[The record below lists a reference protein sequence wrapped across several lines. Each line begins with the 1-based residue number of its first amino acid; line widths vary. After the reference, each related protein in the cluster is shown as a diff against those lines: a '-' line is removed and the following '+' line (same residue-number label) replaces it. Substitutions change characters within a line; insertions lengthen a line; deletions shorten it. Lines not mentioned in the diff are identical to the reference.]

1 MEVELR
7 EEIKRLIGLQAIDQ
21 ELRSQEQELS
31 KVSARVDELQS
42 RVEQGAAELDLFKG
56 EQRDSEL
63 ARRELERT
71 LAEGEVQI
79 RNKRMRLSLIK
90 NERELQALGHEVE
103 VLKESNQRIEAE
115 LLARMDG
122 GEQHAAR
129 LKELSETLAR
139 DRAEFKD
146 AQKEVA
152 GQIEE
157 LRARIAARRR
167 EREGLAGQI
176 GANLRQRYETIF
188 ERRGGFAVV
197 AVKGGTCQ
205 GCRMRIPP
213 QLFNLIQRFEAIHF
227 CPNCQRVL
235 YYAADKETEA

>member
-7 EEIKRLIGLQAIDQ
+7 EEIKRLAGLQAIDQ

-31 KVSARVDELQS
+31 RIGARVAELQG
-42 RVEQGAAELDLFKG
+42 RVEQTAAEVEALKVQ
-56 EQRDSEL
+56 ERESAL

-103 VLKESNQRIEAE
+103 MLKESNQRLEAD

-122 GEQHAAR
+122 GEQNATR
-129 LKELSETLAR
+129 LQELTETLERDRTELKE
-139 DRAEFKD
+139 
-146 AQKEVA
+146 AQKEIA

-157 LRARIAARRR
+157 LNARIAARQK
-167 EREGLAGQI
+167 EREQLAAQI
-176 GANLRQRYETIF
+176 DAGLRQRYETIF

-197 AVKGGTCQ
+197 PVKSGTCQ

-227 CPNCQRVL
+227 CPNCQRIL
-235 YYAADKETEA
+235 YHEADKQTEA

>member
-1 MEVELR
+1 MR
-7 EEIKRLIGLQAIDQ
+7 EEIKRLAGLQAIDQ
-21 ELRSQEQELS
+21 ELRSQERELS
-31 KVSARVDELQS
+31 KISARVDELQA
-42 RVEQGAAELDLFKG
+42 RVDLESAEL
-56 EQRDSEL
+56 EQLSGAERDSAL

-122 GEQHAAR
+122 SEQNAAR
-129 LKELSETLAR
+129 LQELTQALET
-139 DRAEFKD
+139 DRTELKN

-157 LRARIAARRR
+157 MRAGIAARRR
-167 EREGLAGQI
+167 AREELAGQI
-176 GANLRQRYETIF
+176 DPNLRQRYETIF
-188 ERRGGFAVV
+188 DRRGGFAVV
-197 AVKGGTCQ
+197 PVKSGTCQ

-213 QLFNLIQRFEAIHF
+213 QLFNLIQRYQAIHF
-227 CPNCQRVL
+227 CPNCQRIL
-235 YYAADKETEA
+235 YYEADKETEG

>member
-7 EEIKRLIGLQAIDQ
+7 EEIKRLTGLQAIDQ
-21 ELRSQEQELS
+21 ELRSQERELS
-31 KVSARVDELQS
+31 KISAGVNDLQA
-42 RVEQGAAELDLFKG
+42 RVEQQATELEQLKVAER
-56 EQRDSEL
+56 ESAL

-122 GEQHAAR
+122 GEQQADK
-129 LKELSETLAR
+129 LKELSEAVER
-139 DRAEFKD
+139 DRAELKN
-146 AQKEVA
+146 AEKAIA
-152 GQIEE
+152 GEIEE
-157 LRARIAARRR
+157 LRERIAARQRDR
-167 EREGLAGQI
+167 ESLAAQI
-176 GANLRQRYETIF
+176 DASLRQRYDTIF
-188 ERRGGFAVV
+188 ERRGGYAVV
-197 AVKGGTCQ
+197 PVKAGTCQ

-213 QLFNLIQRFEAIHF
+213 QLFNLIQRYEAIHF
-227 CPNCQRVL
+227 CPNCQRIL
-235 YYAADKETEA
+235 YYEADKETEA

>member
-1 MEVELR
+1 LR
-7 EEIKRLIGLQAIDQ
+7 EEIKRLVGLQTIDQ

-31 KVSARVDELQS
+31 KISARVDELQA
-42 RVEQGAAELDLFKG
+42 RVEQQEAEL
-56 EQRDSEL
+56 EQLKAEERDSTL
-63 ARRELERT
+63 SRRELERA

-103 VLKESNQRIEAE
+103 VLKESNQRLEAE
-115 LLARMDG
+115 LLPRMDG
-122 GEQHAAR
+122 GEQPAAR
-129 LKELSETLAR
+129 LKELSEALER
-139 DRAEFKD
+139 DRAELKA

-157 LRARIAARRR
+157 MRARIAARRR
-167 EREGLAGQI
+167 EREELAGLI
-176 GANLRQRYETIF
+176 DANLRQRYETIF
-188 ERRGGFAVV
+188 ERRGGYAVV
-197 AVKGGTCQ
+197 AVRAGTCQ

-213 QLFNLIQRFEAIHF
+213 QLFNQIQRFDAIHF

-235 YYAADKETEA
+235 FYPADKETEA

>member
-7 EEIKRLIGLQAIDQ
+7 EEIKRLTGLQAIDQ
-21 ELRSQEQELS
+21 ELRTQELELA
-31 KVSARVDELQS
+31 KVSARVDELQA
-42 RVEQGAAELDLFKG
+42 RVEQTAAEL
-56 EQRDSEL
+56 EQLKTAERESAL

-122 GEQHAAR
+122 SEQSAAR
-129 LKELSETLAR
+129 ITELSEALER
-139 DRAEFKD
+139 DRAALKQ
-146 AQKEVA
+146 AQKEIA

-157 LRARIAARRR
+157 MRTRLVTRRR
-167 EREGLAGQI
+167 EREELAALI
-176 GANLRQRYETIF
+176 DANLRQRYEMIF
-188 ERRGGFAVV
+188 ERRGGYAVV
-197 AVKGGTCQ
+197 AVKAGTCQ

-213 QLFNLIQRFEAIHF
+213 QLFNQIQRFEAIHF
-227 CPNCQRVL
+227 CPNCQRIL
-235 YYAADKETEA
+235 YYEPNKESEA

>member
-7 EEIKRLIGLQAIDQ
+7 EEIKRLTGLQAIDQ
-21 ELRSQEQELS
+21 ELRSQERELS
-31 KVSARVDELQS
+31 KITAQVDDLQARVDQET
-42 RVEQGAAELDLFKG
+42 AEL
-56 EQRDSEL
+56 EQLRTQERDSAL

-103 VLKESNQRIEAE
+103 VLKETNQRTEAE

-122 GEQHAAR
+122 GEQQVNR
-129 LKELSETLAR
+129 LKELSEALER
-139 DRAEFKD
+139 DQAELKE
-146 AQKEVA
+146 AQKAIA
-152 GQIEE
+152 GEIEE
-157 LRARIAARRR
+157 LRARVAGRQQ
-167 EREGLAGQI
+167 EREALAAQI
-176 GANLRQRYETIF
+176 DANLRQRYETIF

-197 AVKGGTCQ
+197 PVRAGTCQ

-213 QLFNLIQRFEAIHF
+213 QLFNLIQRYEAIHF
-227 CPNCQRVL
+227 CPNCQRIL
-235 YYAADKETEA
+235 YHEADKETEA

>member
-7 EEIKRLIGLQAIDQ
+7 EEIKRLAGLQAIDQ
-21 ELRSQEQELS
+21 ELRSQERELS
-31 KVSARVDELQS
+31 KISARVDELQT
-42 RVEQGAAELDLFKG
+42 RVDQEAAEL
-56 EQRDSEL
+56 EQLTGAERDSAL

-122 GEQHAAR
+122 SEQNATR
-129 LKELSETLAR
+129 LKELSEALES
-139 DRAEFKD
+139 DRAELRN

-157 LRARIAARRR
+157 MRARIAARRR
-167 EREGLAGQI
+167 EREELAAQI
-176 GANLRQRYETIF
+176 DANLRQRYEMIF
-188 ERRGGFAVV
+188 DRRSGSAVV
-197 AVKGGTCQ
+197 PVKSGTCQ

-213 QLFNLIQRFEAIHF
+213 QLFNLIQRYDAIHF
-227 CPNCQRVL
+227 CPNCQRIL
-235 YYAADKETEA
+235 FYEADKEAEA

>member
-1 MEVELR
+1 LR
-7 EEIKRLIGLQAIDQ
+7 EEIKRLAGLQAIDQ
-21 ELRSQEQELS
+21 ELRAQERELA
-31 KVSARVDELQS
+31 KISAQVDDLQT
-42 RVEQGAAELDLFKG
+42 RVEQQAAEL
-56 EQRDSEL
+56 EQLKAEEKNGAV

-122 GEQHAAR
+122 SEQTATR
-129 LKELSETLAR
+129 LKELSQALEN
-139 DRAEFKD
+139 DRIELRNAE
-146 AQKEVA
+146 KEVA

-157 LRARIAARRR
+157 MRARIAARRR
-167 EREGLAGQI
+167 EREELASQI
-176 GANLRQRYETIF
+176 DANLRQRYEMIF
-188 ERRGGFAVV
+188 DRRGGAAVV
-197 AVKGGTCQ
+197 PVKSGTCQ

-213 QLFNLIQRFEAIHF
+213 QLFNLIQRYDAIHF
-227 CPNCQRVL
+227 CPNCQRIL
-235 YYAADKETEA
+235 YYEADKETEA

>member
-7 EEIKRLIGLQAIDQ
+7 EEIKRLTGLQAIDQ
-21 ELRSQEQELS
+21 ELRSQEKELS
-31 KVSARVDELQS
+31 KISAGVNDLQA
-42 RVEQGAAELDLFKG
+42 RVEQETAEL
-56 EQRDSEL
+56 EQLKLEERESAL

-115 LLARMDG
+115 LLTRMDG
-122 GEQHAAR
+122 GDQQAGR
-129 LKELSETLAR
+129 LKELSEALER
-139 DRAEFKD
+139 DRTELKD
-146 AQKEVA
+146 AQKAIA
-152 GQIEE
+152 GSIEE
-157 LRARIAARRR
+157 LRARIAARRG
-167 EREGLAGQI
+167 EREALAAQI
-176 GANLRQRYETIF
+176 DGNMRQRYDTIF

-197 AVKGGTCQ
+197 AVKAGTCQ

-213 QLFNLIQRFEAIHF
+213 QLFNLIQRYEAIHF
-227 CPNCQRVL
+227 CPNCQRIL
-235 YYAADKETEA
+235 YHEADKETEA

>member
-7 EEIKRLIGLQAIDQ
+7 EEIKRLTGLQAIDQ
-21 ELRSQEQELS
+21 ELRSQERELS
-31 KVSARVDELQS
+31 KISAGVNDLQA
-42 RVEQGAAELDLFKG
+42 RVEQQAAEL
-56 EQRDSEL
+56 EQLKVAERESAL

-122 GEQHAAR
+122 GERQADK
-129 LKELSETLAR
+129 LKELSEAVER
-139 DRAEFKD
+139 DRAELKN
-146 AQKEVA
+146 AEKAIA
-152 GQIEE
+152 GEIEQ
-157 LRARIAARRR
+157 LRERIAARQRDR
-167 EREGLAGQI
+167 EALAAQI
-176 GANLRQRYETIF
+176 DASLRQRYDTIF
-188 ERRGGFAVV
+188 ERRGGYAVV
-197 AVKGGTCQ
+197 PVKAGTCQ

-213 QLFNLIQRFEAIHF
+213 QLFNLIQRYEAIHF
-227 CPNCQRVL
+227 CPNCQRIL
-235 YYAADKETEA
+235 YYEADKESEA

>member
-7 EEIKRLIGLQAIDQ
+7 EEIKRLTGLQAIDQ
-21 ELRSQEQELS
+21 ELRLQERELS
-31 KVSARVDELQS
+31 KISARVDDLQA
-42 RVEQGAAELDLFKG
+42 RVEQKAAEL
-56 EQRDSEL
+56 EQLSGAERDSAL

-115 LLARMDG
+115 LLARMEGSDQG
-122 GEQHAAR
+122 KAR
-129 LKELSETLAR
+129 LEELSQALEQ
-139 DRAEFKD
+139 DRAELKN
-146 AQKEVA
+146 AQREVA

-157 LRARIAARRR
+157 MRARIVARRG
-167 EREGLAGQI
+167 EREELARQI
-176 GANLRQRYETIF
+176 GASLRQRYETIF
-188 ERRGGFAVV
+188 DRRGGFAVV
-197 AVKGGTCQ
+197 AVKAGTCL

-213 QLFNLIQRFEAIHF
+213 QLFNLIQRYEAIHY
-227 CPNCQRVL
+227 CPNCQRIL
-235 YYAADKETEA
+235 YYEADKETEA

>member
-7 EEIKRLIGLQAIDQ
+7 EEIKRLTGLQTIDQ
-21 ELRSQEQELS
+21 ELRLQERELS
-31 KVSARVDELQS
+31 KISARVDDLQA
-42 RVEQGAAELDLFKG
+42 RVEQEAAEV
-56 EQRDSEL
+56 EQLSDAERDSAL

-115 LLARMDG
+115 LLARMEGSD
-122 GEQHAAR
+122 QNTAR
-129 LKELSETLAR
+129 LQELSQTLEQ
-139 DRAEFKD
+139 DRAELKN
-146 AQKEVA
+146 AQREVA

-157 LRARIAARRR
+157 MRARITARRR
-167 EREGLAGQI
+167 EREELAAQI
-176 GANLRQRYETIF
+176 DANLRQRYEMIF
-188 ERRGGFAVV
+188 DRRGGFAVV
-197 AVKGGTCQ
+197 AVKAGTCQ

-213 QLFNLIQRFEAIHF
+213 QLFNLIQRYEAIHF
-227 CPNCQRVL
+227 CPNCQRIL
-235 YYAADKETEA
+235 YYEADKETEA

>member
-7 EEIKRLIGLQAIDQ
+7 EEIKRLTGLQAIDQ
-21 ELRSQEQELS
+21 ELRSQERELS
-31 KVSARVDELQS
+31 KISAGVNDLQA
-42 RVEQGAAELDLFKG
+42 RVEQQAAEL
-56 EQRDSEL
+56 EQLKVAERESAV

-122 GEQHAAR
+122 GEQQADK
-129 LKELSETLAR
+129 LKELSETVER
-139 DRAEFKD
+139 DRAELKN
-146 AQKEVA
+146 AEKAIA
-152 GQIEE
+152 GEIEE
-157 LRARIAARRR
+157 LHERIAARQRDR
-167 EREGLAGQI
+167 EALAAQI
-176 GANLRQRYETIF
+176 DASLRQRYDTIF
-188 ERRGGFAVV
+188 ERRGGYAVV
-197 AVKGGTCQ
+197 PVKAGTCQ

-213 QLFNLIQRFEAIHF
+213 QLFNLIQRYEAIHF
-227 CPNCQRVL
+227 CPNCQRIL
-235 YYAADKETEA
+235 YYEADKETEA